1 MTFLFGLITFW
12 DKCCT
17 NMSLG
22 FNYFTAFPVL
32 IQYMSATAVLICIQ
46 NKTYTKSIVP
56 GTKSTTVNL
65 NLCKLIVV
73 I

>member
-12 DKCCT
+12 DKCYA

-32 IQYMSATAVLICIQ
+32 IQYISAAAILLYVYKSKYIQ
-46 NKTYTKSIVP
+46 NEIFLEQKHYSKP
-56 GTKSTTVNL
+56 KPL
-65 NLCKLIVV
+65 
-73 I
+73 